1 MNGTK
6 KDTRAASGIWR
17 RRKAREA
24 AQIAQVENTAVRLGS
39 ERKGRAVISFWL
51 AMGILATLLSGPAAA
66 GDQGP
71 RSLSPRV
78 SRSGTNV
85 DRSVGMTSRSLTS
98 QDPVQERRV
107 DGDPSSGGEALPA
120 PMLGLGESRTFE
132 ATAYALHGVTRNGV
146 YVRRGVI
153 AADPRILPLGSIV
166 QLTSDQYSGVYR
178 VHDTGGLIK
187 GEIIDLW
194 VPTSQE
200 ARQFGRRK
208 VKIQVLK
215 LGKRRARP

>member
-1 MNGTK
+1 MLVS
-6 KDTRAASGIWR
+6 R
-17 RRKAREA
+17 
-24 AQIAQVENTAVRLGS
+24 RLG
-39 ERKGRAVISFWL
+39 GRATFCLWL
-51 AMGILATLLSGPAAA
+51 TMGMLATLLSGSVSA
-66 GDQGP
+66 GDQGRRP
-71 RSLSPRV
+71 LTPRV
-78 SRSGTNV
+78 SQSGTEV
-85 DRSVGMTSRSLTS
+85 DRSVGMTSPSLTR
-98 QDPVQERRV
+98 QDSGQERRV
-107 DGDPSSGGEALPA
+107 NGQSLSDLETPPV
-120 PMLGLGESRTFE
+120 PMLGLGETRTFE

-153 AADPRILPLGSIV
+153 AADPRIIPLGSIV

>member
-1 MNGTK
+1 MSDTK
-6 KDTRAASGIWR
+6 TASGMWR
-17 RRKAREA
+17 KD
-24 AQIAQVENTAVRLGS
+24 LGS
-39 ERKGRAVISFWL
+39 EAAKTAKSVCRIKGDKTEGSRGGLLIPCLKIALTIGTL
-51 AMGILATLLSGPAAA
+51 AALLGGPVAAA
-66 GDQGP
+66 EREG
-71 RSLSPRV
+71 LSPRAPQA
-78 SRSGTNV
+78 GTA
-85 DRSVGMTSRSLTS
+85 RMMMPHLPG
-98 QDPVQERRV
+98 QDPNPERRE
-107 DGDPSSGGEALPA
+107 GGELPLEVEEPPTA
-120 PMLGLGESRTFE
+120 SLGLGETRTFE
-132 ATAYALHGVTRNGV
+132 ATAYALKGVTRNGV

-166 QLTSDQYSGVYR
+166 QLTSDQYSGIYR

-215 LGKRRARP
+215 LGKRRARR

>member
-1 MNGTK
+1 MSRRDQRNETAKTVKSVCRVAIDETEGSREGFLVPCLKIGLTIGLTLGT
-6 KDTRAASGIWR
+6 
-17 RRKAREA
+17 
-24 AQIAQVENTAVRLGS
+24 
-39 ERKGRAVISFWL
+39 
-51 AMGILATLLSGPAAA
+51 LATLLSGPVMA
-66 GDQGP
+66 GERGLGTTLPQVGTVP
-71 RSLSPRV
+71 R
-78 SRSGTNV
+78 
-85 DRSVGMTSRSLTS
+85 MTRHLLS
-98 QDPVQERRV
+98 QDPNSERKL
-107 DGDPSSGGEALPA
+107 GGESSLEVEEPPTAS
-120 PMLGLGESRTFE
+120 LGLGETRTFE
-132 ATAYALHGVTRNGV
+132 ATAYALKGVTRNGV

>member
-1 MNGTK
+1 M
-6 KDTRAASGIWR
+6 A
-17 RRKAREA
+17 
-24 AQIAQVENTAVRLGS
+24 
-39 ERKGRAVISFWL
+39 
-51 AMGILATLLSGPAAA
+51 
-66 GDQGP
+66 
-71 RSLSPRV
+71 
-78 SRSGTNV
+78 
-85 DRSVGMTSRSLTS
+85 SRSLNS

-107 DGDPSSGGEALPA
+107 DGEPSTGVEAPPA

-215 LGKRRARP
+215 LGKRRVRP

>member
-1 MNGTK
+1 M
-6 KDTRAASGIWR
+6 
-17 RRKAREA
+17 
-24 AQIAQVENTAVRLGS
+24 
-39 ERKGRAVISFWL
+39 F
-51 AMGILATLLSGPAAA
+51 LSGSVAAA
-66 GDQGP
+66 DQGG
-71 RSLSPRV
+71 RLLSPRAP
-78 SRSGTNV
+78 RSGSKV
-85 DRSVGMTSRSLTS
+85 DRPVGATSHRLTG
-98 QDPVQERRV
+98 QDPGQERRV
-107 DGDPSSGGEALPA
+107 GGEPSAELEAPSA
-120 PMLGLGESRTFE
+120 PMLGLGETRTFE
-132 ATAYALHGVTRNGV
+132 ATAYALQGVTRNGV

-215 LGKRRARP
+215 LGKRRVRP